1 MADFT
6 LSSEAEEVRRH
17 REAIAE
23 MLMDFFPNH
32 THCWKNKES
41 ALKEVDQSLGSDVKR
56 ISLVAISGTQAMGW
70 VGGIQMY
77 SHAVELHPMVV
88 RRDWQG
94 RGVGRAL
101 VARLEEEAAGLGALT
116 VYLGTDDENFMT
128 SLGGRPLFPDVLKQ
142 ALTLENVKGHPF
154 EFYQKCGYEVVGVF
168 PDVNGP
174 GKPDIWMAKRVG

>member
-1 MADFT
+1 
-6 LSSEAEEVRRH
+6 
-17 REAIAE
+17 
-23 MLMDFFPNH
+23 
-32 THCWKNKES
+32 
-41 ALKEVDQSLGSDVKR
+41 
-56 ISLVAISGTQAMGW
+56 
-70 VGGIQMY
+70 
-77 SHAVELHPMVV
+77 MVV

-101 VARLEEEAAGLGALT
+101 VALLEEEAAKLGALT
-116 VYLGTDDENFMT
+116 VYLGTDDENVMT

-168 PDVNGP
+168 PNVNGP

>member
-1 MADFT
+1 
-6 LSSEAEEVRRH
+6 
-17 REAIAE
+17 
-23 MLMDFFPNH
+23 MDFFPNH
-32 THCWKNKES
+32 THCWQTKES
-41 ALKEVDQSLGSDVKR
+41 VLKEVDESLGSDVKR
-56 ISLVAISGTQAMGW
+56 ISLVAISGTEAIGW

-77 SHAVELHPMVV
+77 SHAFELHPMVV

-101 VARLEEEAAGLGALT
+101 VARLEEEAAKLGALT